1 MKTSDS
7 CKRSIMRKHLFIMV
21 TAGMAFFFRPG
32 INAASLGPVVSY
44 STSGQTVQ
52 FTMQNGTMNMTV
64 CTPKIIRVWCTPGS
78 TFAAKSFTAVSKTSW
93 DAASFTV
100 TEPAGAVQIATSA
113 IALSVNKSSGA
124 ITYADLSGS
133 AIACNSGNDMA
144 ANTTFSDAPYGF
156 TTPFTIAPNEAIYG
170 LGQYEHDSSVTYNGR
185 NVTLY
190 PQQYSSIY
198 VVPFAVSSKG
208 YGILWDNSLW
218 SIQWQQNN
226 TVMSVH
232 ANSSP
237 FLDYYFM
244 YGPAIDSVISGY
256 RQVTGTAPMFGKWAY
271 GFIQSKCQYG
281 SQAEIL
287 NIAKEFRN
295 RNLPIDMIVQDW
307 NWWTSCGSHLFNGNY
322 PNPTAMVDSIH
333 KLHEH
338 CMLSVWPAFA
348 SGTANF
354 NELNAAGCLGAS
366 DFNGEY
372 FNPFNPACDSIYWR
386 QIKDAIMP
394 KGFDA
399 FWHDATEGSMYQNLD
414 WRCPA
419 YSSVQC
425 RTTYQGQRTYSG
437 GGRRVFTLT
446 RSAWAGQQHAAATV
460 WSGDIDSAW
469 STFRREIPGGLNFC
483 MSGIPYWCDDIGGY
497 WTNCDSEKMVRW
509 FQFGAFCPMFRV
521 HGCGDKEPWRYSATA
536 VPILTNY
543 LNLRYRL
550 LPYIY
555 SLASMVTN
563 QGYTIMRGLVM
574 DFQSDPAVRNISSQ
588 YMFGPAIMV
597 NPVTTP
603 GSASRQVY
611 LPAGKWCDF
620 WTGTQVVGGTTITA
634 TAPLQTIPL
643 YVRAGSI
650 IPMGPELQYA
660 TEKPADTIELRVY
673 PGADG
678 SFTLYEDENDNYNYE
693 QGKSATIPI
702 TYVDNPQN
710 VIIGARTGSFTGMD
724 QKKVFNVVYVKSNH
738 GVGEAK
744 TTTPDCQ
751 LVFTGA
757 QVSCSPV
764 GMRPGH
770 ADDASRFVRQSQ
782 TLKTANG
789 RVVFDG
795 SFGDVSKSV
804 ILYDLRGKLVAM
816 KTTKNNVI
824 DLRKELGLKSGV
836 YVVKVR
842 IAQ

>member
-1 MKTSDS
+1 MECLPHKKVLSRLSILGAVYSLLSIFPYFVDATLLGGVTSY
-7 CKRSIMRKHLFIMV
+7 
-21 TAGMAFFFRPG
+21 TT
-32 INAASLGPVVSY
+32 NA
-44 STSGQTVQ
+44 QTVQ
-52 FTMQNGTMNMTV
+52 FAMQNGTMNITV
-64 CTPKIIRVWCTPGS
+64 CTPTIIRVWCTPGA
-78 TFAAKSFTAVSKTSW
+78 TFGNKDFTVVSKTAW
-93 DAASFTV
+93 APAAFAV
-100 TEPAGAVQIATSA
+100 TEPTGQVQIATSA
-113 IALSVNKSSGA
+113 LAVSVNKSTGA
-124 ITYADLSGS
+124 VTYTDQSGS
-133 AIACNSGNDMA
+133 LIALNRGNDMA
-144 ANTTFSDAPYGF
+144 TSATFSDAPYSF
-156 TTPFTIAPNEAIYG
+156 TTPFAIASSEAIYG
-170 LGQYEHDSSVTYNGR
+170 LGQYEHDSSITYNGR

-190 PQQYSSIY
+190 PQQYTSVY
-198 VVPFAVSSKG
+198 VIPFAVSSKG

-226 TVMSVH
+226 TVMNIY

-237 FLDYYFM
+237 FLDYYFI

-256 RQVTGTAPMFGKWAY
+256 RLATGNAPMFGKWAY
-271 GFIQSKCQYG
+271 GYIQSKCQYG

-307 NWWTSCGSHLFNGNY
+307 NWWTACGSHIFNSNY
-322 PNPTAMVDSIH
+322 PNPTVMCDSIH
-333 KLHEH
+333 RLHEH
-338 CMLSVWPAFA
+338 CMLSIWPAFA

-354 NELNAAGCLGAS
+354 NELNTAGCLEAS

-372 FNPFNPACDSIYWR
+372 FNPFNPVCDSIYWR

-419 YSSVQC
+419 YSSMQC
-425 RTTYQGQRTYSG
+425 KTTYE
-437 GGRRVFTLT
+437 GRRQYDASKRVYTLT
-446 RSAWAGQQHAAATV
+446 RSAWAGQQHFATTV

-469 STFRREIPGGLNFC
+469 STFRREIAGGLNFC
-483 MSGIPYWCDDIGGY
+483 LSGIPYWCDDIGGY
-497 WTNCDSEKMVRW
+497 WTNCDSEKMIRW

-521 HGCGDKEPWRYSATA
+521 HGCGDKEPWRYDATA

-543 LNLRYRL
+543 MNLRYRL

-603 GSASRQVY
+603 GSTTRQVY

-620 WTGTQVVGGTTITA
+620 WTGTQVNGGVTVTA
-634 TAPLQTIPL
+634 QAPLQTMPI

-650 IPMGPELQYA
+650 VPMGPELQYA

-673 PGADG
+673 PGANG

-693 QGKSATIPI
+693 QGNFATIPI
-702 TYVDNPQN
+702 TYIDNPQN
-710 VIIGARTGSFTGMD
+710 VIVGARNGSFTGMD
-724 QKKVFNVVYVKSNH
+724 QKKVFNIVYVNNNH
-738 GVGEAK
+738 GVGEGITANH
-744 TTTPDCQ
+744 DCQ
-751 LVFTGA
+751 LIYTGA

-764 GMRPGH
+764 RI
-770 ADDASRFVRQSQ
+770 RQSGKAALSSSLRLDQ
-782 TLKTANG
+782 TLKTASN
-789 RVVFDG
+789 RVVIDG
-795 SFGDVSKSV
+795 AFAGIAKSV
-804 ILYDLRGKLVAM
+804 VLYDLNGKLVAM
-816 KTTKNNVI
+816 KIIKNNAI
-824 DLRKELGLKSGV
+824 DLRKDFGIGSGV
-836 YVVKVR
+836 YIVKVR
-842 IAQ
+842 TLQ